1 MFHVE
6 LRQFPNV
13 ARAFN
18 LSGEELQARILGP
31 WMGGRAVEL
40 NDRRWSPE
48 KARLT
53 IYEGPELRTEE
64 MGLGRG
70 WANVTRTGEDVTQP
84 VLAAAHVADSAVDQV
99 KHELV
104 ARCTEAPLPITEVL
118 ALASA
123 GRAGSRASDRLAL
136 AEDAVWQLLHQG
148 QVRLVRGGEP
158 VAAEE
163 WEAVLLAWET
173 WAGGEGIGL
182 ILTALVLPGDAGGT

>member
-1 MFHVE
+1 
-6 LRQFPNV
+6 
-13 ARAFN
+13 
-18 LSGEELQARILGP
+18 
-31 WMGGRAVEL
+31 
-40 NDRRWSPE
+40 
-48 KARLT
+48 
-53 IYEGPELRTEE
+53 
-64 MGLGRG
+64 
-70 WANVTRTGEDVTQP
+70 
-84 VLAAAHVADSAVDQV
+84 DQV

-173 WAGGEGIGL
+173 WAGGEGTGL